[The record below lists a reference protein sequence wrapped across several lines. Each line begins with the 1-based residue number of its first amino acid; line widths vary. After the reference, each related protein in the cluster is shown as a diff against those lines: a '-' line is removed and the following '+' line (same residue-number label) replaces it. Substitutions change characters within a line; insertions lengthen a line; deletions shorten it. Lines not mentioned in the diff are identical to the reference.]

1 MTGVQTCAL
10 PILHDF
16 SPKQNDVSQTMKN
29 NFIESGV
36 MFEFL
41 SFNKHQLLGLKANSR
56 GFAGMSEKM
65 CAKMT

>member
-1 MTGVQTCAL
+1 MCL
-10 PILHDF
+10 
-16 SPKQNDVSQTMKN
+16 KQWKIISLKVR
-29 NFIESGV
+29 V

>member
-1 MTGVQTCAL
+1 MMCLEQWKIISLNGSV
-10 PILHDF
+10 
-16 SPKQNDVSQTMKN
+16 V
-29 NFIESGV
+29 
-36 MFEFL
+36 FEFL